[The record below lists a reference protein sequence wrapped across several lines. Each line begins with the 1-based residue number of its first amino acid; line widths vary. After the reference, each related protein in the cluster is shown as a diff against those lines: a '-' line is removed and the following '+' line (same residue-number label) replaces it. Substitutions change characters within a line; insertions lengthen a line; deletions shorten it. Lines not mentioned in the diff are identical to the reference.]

1 MPPAVSVTPDA
12 PRALPSSALTAFLH
26 GIEARAWVF
35 ALCQGGDAARA
46 DSTLAAAEREF
57 IATAAPRPLS
67 EWPLRF
73 WASLLRQP
81 GLLAPLD
88 PELDLSRL
96 EPGPR
101 AALLLR
107 LLAHLDVPHAA
118 EALGVSVRA
127 YEAALGQAMAAP
139 GHPEGWLN
147 SLREQL
153 HELVQ
158 ALPATTRAHLDEI
171 RQHALA
177 DATQPAEPVVET
189 EAELPATE
197 VEAPPPRW
205 PWFGLGLLLLALLA
219 TLLVPLPGG
228 LRPGQSVRLPAEAV
242 SPPPP
247 LNDTVVVTHP
257 DYALVAEPQDEGI
270 ARELAFLSWF
280 AGAFPDTA
288 SAPAPAQ
295 SPPPE
300 DFAALDD
307 RARHMLESAAPLW
320 PTLPPSER
328 AVLLD
333 NAQDWSDRH
342 SDQRAA
348 LRARLR
354 AWDAQPAAERARRRA
369 PFAAWRELPR
379 RERQRVAAASQRFK
393 AMPAAQQQALRQTF
407 AALDQDTQRVW
418 WLGPSLGQQLAP
430 IAVFFAFLP
439 EADRP
444 ALLAALRGLDPAAR
458 AELSLLAPRLDGA
471 ARQAFR
477 KELLALPP
485 EQRADFIH
493 ARLGGPKPAQ

>member
-1 MPPAVSVTPDA
+1 
-12 PRALPSSALTAFLH
+12 LTAFLH

-46 DSTLAAAEREF
+46 DSTLASAEREF
-57 IATAAPRPLS
+57 IAGAAGRPLA

-88 PELDLSRL
+88 PGLDLSRL

-127 YEAALGQAMAAP
+127 YEAALGQAMSVP

-147 SLREQL
+147 SLRENL

-158 ALPATTRAHLDEI
+158 QLPATTRAHLDEI
-171 RQHALA
+171 RQAA
-177 DATQPAEPVVET
+177 MAEAANTPDYEIM
-189 EAELPATE
+189 
-197 VEAPPPRW
+197 VEAQPPAPQAEVAAPKW

-219 TLLVPLPGG
+219 TLVFPLPGG

-242 SPPPP
+242 APPPA
-247 LNDTVVVTHP
+247 LSDTVVVTHP
-257 DYALVAEPQDEGI
+257 DYAQVAEPQDEGI
-270 ARELAFLSWF
+270 ARELALLSWL
-280 AGAFPDTA
+280 AGAFPSAD
-288 SAPAPAQ
+288 SAPAPALAL
-295 SPPPE
+295 PPE
-300 DFAALDD
+300 DFAALGD
-307 RARHMLESAAPLW
+307 RAQHMLESAAPLW
-320 PTLPPSER
+320 PTLSASER
-328 AVLLD
+328 AALLD
-333 NAQDWSDRH
+333 NAQDWTDRP
-342 SDQRAA
+342 STERAA
-348 LRARLR
+348 LRERLR
-354 AWDAQPAAERARRRA
+354 AWDAQPAAERARRRT
-369 PFAAWRELPR
+369 PFAAWRDLSR
-379 RERQRVAAASQRFK
+379 GERASVVAASQRLK
-393 AMPAAQQQALRQTF
+393 AMPPAQQQALRQQF
-407 AALDQDTQRVW
+407 AALDPDTQRVW
-418 WLGPSLGQQLAP
+418 WLGPALGQQLAP

-477 KELLALPP
+477 KQLLALPP
-485 EQRADFIH
+485 EQRAEFIH
-493 ARLGGPKPAQ
+493 AHLGGPKPAQ

>member
-1 MPPAVSVTPDA
+1 
-12 PRALPSSALTAFLH
+12 LTANLH

-57 IATAAPRPLS
+57 MTSAAERPLS
-67 EWPLRF
+67 EWPLQF
-73 WASLLRQP
+73 WAGLLRQP
-81 GLLAPLD
+81 GLLAALD

-127 YEAALGQAMAAP
+127 YEAALGQAMSAP

-158 ALPATTRAHLDEI
+158 QLPAHTRAHLDEI
-171 RQHALA
+171 RQEAMA
-177 DATQPAEPVVET
+177 QAARQPEFVAEMEEQAP
-189 EAELPATE
+189 PAPE
-197 VEAPPPRW
+197 VEVAAPKW

-219 TLLVPLPGG
+219 TLVFPFGRG

-242 SPPPP
+242 APPPP
-247 LNDTVVVTHP
+247 MSDTVVVTHP
-257 DYALVAEPQDEGI
+257 DYAQIAEPKDEAY
-270 ARELAFLSWF
+270 ARELAFLSWL
-280 AGAFPDTA
+280 AGAFPGA
-288 SAPAPAQ
+288 ANAPAPAIQ
-295 SPPPE
+295 PPPGE
-300 DFAALDD
+300 FDSLSNG
-307 RARHMLESAAPLW
+307 ARHMLESAAPLW
-320 PTLPPSER
+320 PTLGPAER
-328 AVLLD
+328 AALLD
-333 NAQDWSDRH
+333 NAQDWTDRH
-342 SDQRAA
+342 HADRDA

-379 RERQRVAAASQRFK
+379 SERARVVAASARFK
-393 AMPAAQQQALRQTF
+393 AMPPEQQQALRQQF
-407 AALDQDTQRVW
+407 AALDADTQRVW
-418 WLGPSLGQQLAP
+418 WLGPALGQQLAP

-444 ALLAALRGLDPAAR
+444 ALLAALRSLDPAAR
-458 AELSLLAPRLDGA
+458 AELSMLAPRLDGA
-471 ARQAFR
+471 ARQALR
-477 KELLALPP
+477 KQLLALPP

-493 ARLGGPKPAQ
+493 SRLGGPKPAQ